1 MIKDFRLTE
10 LLIGSI
16 LPPRQGEGYRE
27 PFLPGGFMK
36 FENLPAATRK
46 ENLIL
51 KSQLRSAKGKI
62 KTLKRD
68 LRRSQVPELDHTEV
82 ELLLNIAECDLEES
96 FEVTFAENL
105 RLSKP
110 SLDFHLT
117 RLVQTGCVDILFV
130 DPTLGENF
138 AITQKGRETLFKRH
152 LL

>member
-1 MIKDFRLTE
+1 
-10 LLIGSI
+10 
-16 LPPRQGEGYRE
+16 
-27 PFLPGGFMK
+27 MK
-36 FENLPAATRK
+36 MENLPPATRK

-51 KSQLRSAKGKI
+51 KSQLRSAKNKI

-68 LRRSQVPELDHTEV
+68 LKKSQVPEFDQTEIN
-82 ELLLNIAECDLEES
+82 LLLNIAECDLEES

-117 RLVQTGCVDILFV
+117 RLVKSGCVDILFV

-138 AITQKGRETLFKRH
+138 AITQKGRETLHKRN

>member
-1 MIKDFRLTE
+1 
-10 LLIGSI
+10 
-16 LPPRQGEGYRE
+16 
-27 PFLPGGFMK
+27 MK
-36 FENLPAATRK
+36 TENLPTTTRK

-51 KSQLRSAKGKI
+51 KSQLRTAKSRI

-68 LRRSQVPELDHTEV
+68 LKRSQLPELDQTEV
-82 ELLLNIAECDLEES
+82 DLLLNIAECDLEES

-117 RLVQTGCVDILFV
+117 RLVKNGCVDILFV
-130 DPTLGENF
+130 DPALGENF